1 MLPRRTAGA
10 RCIRETASLPVVL
23 PHGSSVAVIRVAG
36 EDLLRA
42 VELFQQHRADEEMR
56 PSHGA
61 QGENCI
67 GLVEN
72 RLAEPFGA
80 ADREG
85 DRSGA
90 PIAPGGEAVG
100 DVTARPGL
108 PALVERDENG
118 AGRTSGKD
126 QCGLARL

>member
-23 PHGSSVAVIRVAG
+23 PHGSSVAVVRVTG

-56 PSHGA
+56 PGHRA
-61 QGENCI
+61 EGENCI
-67 GLVEN
+67 GVVEN
-72 RLAEPFGA
+72 RLAEPFRA

-85 DRSGA
+85 DRSDA

-100 DVTARPGL
+100 EVATRPWL
-108 PALVERDENG
+108 SPRIERDENC
-118 AGRTSGKD
+118 AGGTSGKD
-126 QCGLARL
+126 

>member
-23 PHGSSVAVIRVAG
+23 PHGSSVAVVRVTG

-56 PSHGA
+56 PGHRA
-61 QGENCI
+61 EGENCI
-67 GLVEN
+67 GVVEN
-72 RLAEPFGA
+72 RLAEPFRA

-85 DRSGA
+85 DRSDA

-100 DVTARPGL
+100 EVTA
-108 PALVERDENG
+108 
-118 AGRTSGKD
+118 
-126 QCGLARL
+126 